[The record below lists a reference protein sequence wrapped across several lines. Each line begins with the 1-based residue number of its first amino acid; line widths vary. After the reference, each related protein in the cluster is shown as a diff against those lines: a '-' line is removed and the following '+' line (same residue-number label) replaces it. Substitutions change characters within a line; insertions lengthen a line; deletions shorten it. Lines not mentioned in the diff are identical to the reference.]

1 MPRNDLGRI
10 LLNDDSKF
18 KVEKKNETTKKN
30 TEKNVDQKYLVNIII
45 YYHSFLFLTV
55 MFLRMRLEII
65 DRLLSLV
72 SDKIT

>member
-18 KVEKKNETTKKN
+18 KEEKKNETTKKN
-30 TEKNVDQKYLVNIII
+30 TEKNVDQKYLVNIVI

-55 MFLRMRLEII
+55 MFLRMRLEIT
-65 DRLLSLV
+65 DRLFSLV

>member
-18 KVEKKNETTKKN
+18 KEEKKNETTKKN

>member
-18 KVEKKNETTKKN
+18 KEEKKNETTKKN
-30 TEKNVDQKYLVNIII
+30 TEKNVDQKYLVNIVI

-65 DRLLSLV
+65 DRLFSLV